1 MRNRQKQRELRKE
14 ETLATKNI
22 YGQRDLTPYNAV
34 SRLRGKA
41 KRLMK

>member
-1 MRNRQKQRELRKE
+1 MRNRQKQRDLRKE
-14 ETLATKNI
+14 EKLATQNI

-34 SRLRGKA
+34 ARLRGEA